1 MPGVGGLAG
10 RSRNRSHDVSDVIKP
25 GVLGA
30 GVGVPRL
37 KVGVGVGVTGVSHMI
52 KSGVHRS
59 RSSIA
64 KSRSRS
70 CIASDSV
77 MVL

>member
-1 MPGVGGLAG
+1 M
-10 RSRNRSHDVSDVIKP
+10 IKP

-37 KVGVGVGVTGVSHMI
+37 KVGVGVGVTGASHMI

-59 RSSIA
+59 RSRSSIA

-70 CIASDSV
+70 YIASDSV
-77 MVL
+77 TVL